1 MVTWGDIEI
10 RIPTVLGDRS
20 EMLAELVTEIRDQ
33 TGISPWV
40 SPQPDGRPPDDRI
53 QRVFADAPDT
63 EWLLYVEDDVY
74 LAPTFGEYVPD
85 ALSQTDRVAVQF
97 FDLRGG
103 SVGLETARKPLYSMC
118 CLAVRSDIV
127 EGFVD
132 FYSDWV
138 ETVDHDTATDIGF
151 GHYCTEIGEPI
162 DVYRPSQV
170 QHREIQS
177 TFKGRSSKRQSPS
190 FEG

>member
-1 MVTWGDIEI
+1 MMTWEGIEI
-10 RIPTVLGDRS
+10 RIPTVLPERS
-20 EMLAELVTEIRDQ
+20 DVLVELLTEIREQ

-40 SPQPDGRPPDDRI
+40 SPQPDGQPPDDRI
-53 QRVFADAPDT
+53 QRVFADPPDA

-74 LAPTFGEYVPD
+74 LASTFGERVPNV
-85 ALSQTDRVAVQF
+85 LSETERVAVQF

-103 SVGLETARKPLYSMC
+103 PDGLETARKPLYSMC

-127 EGFVD
+127 AGFVE
-132 FYSDWV
+132 YYENWI

-151 GHYCTEIGEPI
+151 GHYCTEIGEPV

-170 QHREIQS
+170 QHREIPS